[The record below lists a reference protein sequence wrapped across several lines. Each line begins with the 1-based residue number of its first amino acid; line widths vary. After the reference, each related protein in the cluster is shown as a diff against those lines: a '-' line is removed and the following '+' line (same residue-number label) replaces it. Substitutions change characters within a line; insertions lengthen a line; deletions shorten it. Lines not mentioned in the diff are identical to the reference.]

1 MKMYKA
7 IIKQWIPKINKQDLI
22 TYLENNHIIASFQE
36 IEILY
41 LYLKTR
47 WEEVYDEKPGIFQE
61 LQEKLS
67 PALYLELYRLY
78 QDMKKRLNI

>member
-1 MKMYKA
+1 MYKA
-7 IIKQWIPKINKQDLI
+7 LIKQWIPKIRKQDLSSF
-22 TYLENNHIIASFQE
+22 LQSHHLIATSQE
-36 IEILY
+36 IDLLY

-78 QDMKKRLNI
+78 QDMKKRLNV

>member
-1 MKMYKA
+1 MYKA
-7 IIKQWIPKINKQDLI
+7 LIKQWIPKIRKQDLSSFLQSHHL
-22 TYLENNHIIASFQE
+22 TASSQE
-36 IEILY
+36 IDLLY

-78 QDMKKRLNI
+78 QDLKKKLNI

>member
-1 MKMYKA
+1 MYKA

-47 WEEVYDEKPGIFQE
+47 WEDVYDGKNEIFQE

-67 PALYLELYRLY
+67 PELYRSLYTLYLE
-78 QDMKKRLNI
+78 MKKKFGI

>member
-1 MKMYKA
+1 MYKA
-7 IIKQWIPKINKQDLI
+7 LIKQWIPKIRKQDLSSFLQSHHL
-22 TYLENNHIIASFQE
+22 TASSQE
-36 IEILY
+36 IDLLY

-78 QDMKKRLNI
+78 QDMKKKLNI

>member
-1 MKMYKA
+1 MYKA
-7 IIKQWIPKINKQDLI
+7 LIKQWIPKIRKQDLSSF
-22 TYLENNHIIASFQE
+22 LQSHHLIATSQE
-36 IEILY
+36 IDLLY

>member
-1 MKMYKA
+1 MYKA
-7 IIKQWIPKINKQDLI
+7 LIKQWIPKIRKQDLSSF
-22 TYLENNHIIASFQE
+22 LQSHHLIATSQE
-36 IEILY
+36 IDFLY

-78 QDMKKRLNI
+78 QDLKKKLNI

>member
-47 WEEVYDEKPGIFQE
+47 WEDVYDGKNEIFQE

-67 PALYLELYRLY
+67 PELY
-78 QDMKKRLNI
+78 

>member
-1 MKMYKA
+1 MYKA
-7 IIKQWIPKINKQDLI
+7 LIKQWIPKIRKQDLSSFLQSHHL
-22 TYLENNHIIASFQE
+22 TASSQE
-36 IEILY
+36 IDLLY

-47 WEEVYDEKPGIFQE
+47 WEEVYDEKPGVFQE

>member
-1 MKMYKA
+1 MYKA
-7 IIKQWIPKINKQDLI
+7 LIKQWIPKIRKQDLSSFLQSHHL
-22 TYLENNHIIASFQE
+22 TASSQE
-36 IEILY
+36 IDLLY

>member
-1 MKMYKA
+1 MYKA
-7 IIKQWIPKINKQDLI
+7 LIKQWIPKIRKQDLS
-22 TYLENNHIIASFQE
+22 SFLQSHHLTATSQE
-36 IEILY
+36 IDLLY

-67 PALYLELYRLY
+67 PALYLELYHLY

>member
-1 MKMYKA
+1 MYKA
-7 IIKQWIPKINKQDLI
+7 LIKQWIPKIRKQDLG
-22 TYLENNHIIASFQE
+22 SFLQSHHLTATSQE
-36 IEILY
+36 IDLLY

-67 PALYLELYRLY
+67 PALYLELHRLY
-78 QDMKKRLNI
+78 QDLKKRLNI

>member
-1 MKMYKA
+1 MYKA
-7 IIKQWIPKINKQDLI
+7 LIKQWIPKIRKQDLSSF
-22 TYLENNHIIASFQE
+22 LQSHHLIATSQE
-36 IEILY
+36 IDLLY

-78 QDMKKRLNI
+78 QEMKKRLNI

>member
-1 MKMYKA
+1 MYKA
-7 IIKQWIPKINKQDLI
+7 LIKQWIPKIRKQDLSSF
-22 TYLENNHIIASFQE
+22 LQSHHLIATSQE
-36 IEILY
+36 IDLLY

-78 QDMKKRLNI
+78 QDLKKRLNI

>member
-1 MKMYKA
+1 MYKA
-7 IIKQWIPKINKQDLI
+7 LIKQWIPKIRKQDLI
-22 TYLENNHIIASFQE
+22 SFLQSHHLIATSQE
-36 IEILY
+36 IDLLY

-78 QDMKKRLNI
+78 QDLKKKLNI

>member
-1 MKMYKA
+1 MYKA
-7 IIKQWIPKINKQDLI
+7 LIKQWIPKIRKQDLSSF
-22 TYLENNHIIASFQE
+22 LQSHHLIATSQE
-36 IEILY
+36 IDLLY

-78 QDMKKRLNI
+78 QDLKKKLNI